1 MIKQILKVPVYA
13 LVGVI
18 VAVGLTGYG
27 VAKVFKPAK
36 KKQEK
41 TTVTA

>member
-13 LVGVI
+13 LVGIV

-27 VAKVFKPAK
+27 VAKVFKTT
-36 KKQEK
+36 KKQKEK
-41 TTVTA
+41 QTVTA